1 MDSKK
6 EKSNNASKATK
17 TPKKKKKKKKR
28 KGKLKASWLQ
38 KWKKQRRP
46 QIF

>member
-17 TPKKKKKKKKR
+17 TPKKKR